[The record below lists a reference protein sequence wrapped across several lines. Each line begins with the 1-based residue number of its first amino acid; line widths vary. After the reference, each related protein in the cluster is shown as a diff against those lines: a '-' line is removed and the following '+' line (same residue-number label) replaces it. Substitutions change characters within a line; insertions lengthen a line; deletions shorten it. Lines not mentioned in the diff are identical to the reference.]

1 VSRKKGDRNF
11 GNYVSYQAFSS
22 DMPVHKINNTNW
34 YLKFEGKTPGFFIN
48 AEKVFRQ
55 MSPACFF
62 TTAERSTIHDFS
74 GWQNQCENYFNLT
87 IEEIKCQIDIAQMK
101 SLQSTKLLVKTLSI

>member
-1 VSRKKGDRNF
+1 MSRKFGDASF
-11 GNYVSYQAFSS
+11 KNYVGYQAFSS
-22 DMPVHKINNTNW
+22 DMPVKKINNTNW
-34 YLKFEGKTPGFFIN
+34 YLKFEGNTPGFFIN

-74 GWQNQCENYFNLT
+74 GWKNQCEEYFNLT
-87 IEEIKCQIDIAQMK
+87 MEEIKCQTNIEQMK
-101 SLQSTKLLVKTLSI
+101 SLPSTQLSEKTLNI